1 MIQGRTCLR
10 GCAGG
15 GLINNQAGA
24 TVQVDT
30 VQSQIQAPFPG
41 GPLGEQF
48 PDQRYG
54 TRKEINPSA
63 IGCHYDA
70 ATEIQSRPVQ
80 IRCQTPIVDGSVRHT
95 TTRADSAL
103 PKNHCPSHIDLSNPP
118 LPHPHN
124 MHKHCPRL
132 QTLATQNTPDSESLS
147 TAAFLPGQSPLVDLP
162 TPPVHRVTLSL
173 AMLALACD
181 GWPELAAAPD
191 GDSSPSFSN
200 AWSSPAAELR
210 PVGGRTACSTWS
222 DVTGCP
228 RSIVLPSAM
237 GTNAGRRRR

>member
-1 MIQGRTCLR
+1 MKYYMRWRRDREGYGSERKDSEIQGPVWGVWGGPRHWWCQCVSSGVIAVIQGRTCLR

-24 TVQVDT
+24 TVQVGT

-41 GPLGEQF
+41 GPLAEQLLDRKF
-48 PDQRYG
+48 N
-54 TRKEINPSA
+54 TRKVIIPVV
-63 IGCHYDA
+63 IDCHSDA

-80 IRCQTPIVDGSVRHT
+80 IRCQMPIFDGSVRHT

-103 PKNHCPSHIDLSNPP
+103 PKKHCPSHIELSNPP

-124 MHKHCPRL
+124 MHKRCIASRLWPLKHSRLWNIIHRCIPPWPIAPRR
-132 QTLATQNTPDSESLS
+132 
-147 TAAFLPGQSPLVDLP
+147 LP

-191 GDSSPSFSN
+191 GESS
-200 AWSSPAAELR
+200 
-210 PVGGRTACSTWS
+210 STF
-222 DVTGCP
+222 
-228 RSIVLPSAM
+228 
-237 GTNAGRRRR
+237 